1 MNIFHILITVVV
13 TSALWLIYIKFFNK
27 RDNSSEIEALRIK
40 DDQIKEKDHEIE
52 KIQMSHENEIKLLSE
67 KFTSVENIKNNLQ
80 DTLKNERESSK
91 VTLSTLKNVEAW
103 KTTVT
108 SDMQDN
114 SNLIKKQQNFIDKL
128 TNNQKYQGN
137 FGEKFLEQSLQFHG
151 FKKGI
156 DYTKQEEQQVYNL
169 EKDSIEK
176 NNPDIYINL
185 TDENHIVCDSK
196 VSLDNWK
203 KFINAETDA
212 ERDEEFKKHAL
223 AVKKHIDNLA
233 QKNYMKNIKKKV
245 FHKVI
250 MYMCH
255 EASYLSALEYIP
267 DLYEYAYKKNILLC
281 GPKNLFAVISICQTI
296 QDKEKQIKGVKN
308 ITDIA
313 TTLMEKY
320 SLVKSHLIKTMTS
333 FNAHG
338 KNLENVMKG
347 TWQGKGSLEQRI
359 TKLQDQGITPKN
371 PIPTTKEIED
381 QLMRFE
387 VNEEPENKDLN

>member
-1 MNIFHILITVVV
+1 MNTFHIFITVVV
-13 TSALWLIYIKFFNK
+13 TSALWLIYIKFFYQRN
-27 RDNSSEIEALRIK
+27 NLSEKEALRIK

-52 KIQMSHENEIKLLSE
+52 KIQMSHENEIKLLNE
-67 KFTSVENIKNNLQ
+67 KYTSVENIKNNLQ
-80 DTLKNERESSK
+80 ETLTNERESSK

-169 EKDSIEK
+169 DKDSIEK

-203 KFINAETDA
+203 KFVNAETDA

-338 KNLENVMKG
+338 KNLENVIKG

-359 TKLQDQGITPKN
+359 TKLEDQGINPKN
-371 PIPTTKEIED
+371 PIPKTKEIED

-387 VNEEPENKDLN
+387 VNEEQDNKDLN

>member
-1 MNIFHILITVVV
+1 MNTFHILITVVV
-13 TSALWLIYIKFFNK
+13 TSVLWLIYIKFFYQRN
-27 RDNSSEIEALRIK
+27 NLSEKEALRIK

-52 KIQMSHENEIKLLSE
+52 KIKMSHENEIKLLNE
-67 KFTSVENIKNNLQ
+67 KYTSVENIKNNLQ
-80 DTLKNERESSK
+80 ETLTNERESSK

-313 TTLMEKY
+313 TNLMEKY

-338 KNLENVMKG
+338 KNLENVIKG
-347 TWQGKGSLEQRI
+347 TWQGKASLEQRI
-359 TKLQDQGITPKN
+359 TKLQDQGINSKN
-371 PIPTTKEIED
+371 PIPKTNDIED
-381 QLMRFE
+381 QIMRFE
-387 VNEEPENKDLN
+387 VNEESDNKDLN

>member
-52 KIQMSHENEIKLLSE
+52 KIQMSHENEIKLLNE
-67 KFTSVENIKNNLQ
+67 KFTSVENIKNSLQ
-80 DTLKNERESSK
+80 ETLTNERESSK

-255 EASYLSALEYIP
+255 EASYLSALESIP

-338 KNLENVMKG
+338 KNLENVIKG
-347 TWQGKGSLEQRI
+347 TWQGKASLEQRI
-359 TKLQDQGITPKN
+359 TKLQDQGINSKN
-371 PIPTTKEIED
+371 PIPKTNDIED
-381 QLMRFE
+381 QIMRFE
-387 VNEEPENKDLN
+387 VNEESDNKDLN